1 MSPAP
6 APSHRPDRG
15 EERDGAAA
23 ARSAPARVTAV
34 AGWAAVAGS
43 VAWLGKMAVIVATDG
58 RVMTTGA
65 AAWLMR
71 AGLLA
76 WVLAGAAAALRLA
89 YRHGVAAR
97 VAAVLVSPVAVAAA
111 LVPIGMLS
119 AAAVGTRGP
128 FYLRDEFGLVVV
140 GALGLAA
147 GSATLRRAARGA

>member
-1 MSPAP
+1 
-6 APSHRPDRG
+6 
-15 EERDGAAA
+15 
-23 ARSAPARVTAV
+23 VTAV

-58 RVMTTGA
+58 RVMTTG